1 MASYCFKPIRV
12 PKVRATLLDSCGA
25 PASGGASATCASVT
39 TKGVITIEQTAEL
52 ADMDDF
58 YEKNADGEFC
68 VQAVSPE
75 ILKWYNLTITFCLVD
90 PELVYLLTKQSLVLS
105 NADNPV
111 AIGNDSAEGDI
122 ANVNFAFE
130 AWTRLANQSDCGDG
144 VKYGYVLWPWVVQGK
159 MGDVTFQN
167 GTANFVVT
175 ARTSRDSL
183 WGVGPYSVMKSEA
196 TATLG
201 QPMPQYTPIGS
212 QTHRR
217 MIVTGLAPPVESCGC
232 TAIPLTP
239 TAPVIAGLGVTFTL
253 PSAATPGFI
262 QWGDGDTTS
271 NAAGP
276 TAQHTYSVAG
286 TYTVQ
291 IWPQSTSSAPYLY
304 QVTVA

>member
-12 PKVRATLLDSCGA
+12 PKVRATLLDACGA
-25 PASGGASATCASVT
+25 PATGDDGSCASVT
-39 TKGVITIEQTAEL
+39 TKGIITIEQTAEL

-90 PELVYLLTKQSLVLS
+90 PELVYLLTKQALVLS
-105 NADNPV
+105 DAPSPV

-122 ANVNFAFE
+122 ANVNFGFE
-130 AWTRLANQSDCGDG
+130 AWTRLANQSDCGAG

-183 WGVGPYSVMKSEA
+183 WGVGPYTVMKSEA
-196 TATLG
+196 IATLD
-201 QPMPQYTPIGS
+201 QPLPLYTPIGS

-217 MIVTGLAPPVESCGC
+217 MIVTGLTPPVDSCGC
-232 TAIPLTP
+232 TSIPLTLA
-239 TAPVIAGLGVTFTL
+239 APAEAGLEVTYTL
-253 PSAATPGFI
+253 PTGIAPAFI
-262 QWGDGDTTS
+262 NWGDGNVTS
-271 NAAGP
+271 DAAGP
-276 TAQHTYSVAG
+276 TAVHTYSIAG

-291 IWPQSTSSAPYLY
+291 MWPQGTSSAPYTNT
-304 QVTVA
+304 VTVA

>member
-12 PKVRATLLDSCGA
+12 PKVRATLLDICGA
-25 PASGGASATCASVT
+25 PATGDDGTCASVT
-39 TKGVITIEQTAEL
+39 TKGIITIEQTAEL

-68 VQAVSPE
+68 VQATTPE
-75 ILKWYNLTITFCLVD
+75 ILKWYNLTLTFCLVD
-90 PELVYLLTKQSLVLS
+90 PELVYLLTKQALVLS
-105 NADNPV
+105 NAPTPV

-130 AWTRLANQSDCGDG
+130 AWTRLANQSDCGSG

-183 WGVGPYSVMKSEA
+183 WGVGPYTVMKSEA
-196 TATLG
+196 TATLDN
-201 QPMPQYTPIGS
+201 PMPLYTAIGS
-212 QTHRR
+212 ATHRR
-217 MIVTGLAPPVESCGC
+217 MIVTGLTPPVDSCGC
-232 TAIPLTP
+232 TAIPLSL

-253 PSAATPGFI
+253 PTATVPAYI
-262 QWGDGDTTS
+262 EWGDGDTTS

-276 TAQHTYSVAG
+276 TAQHTYSGAG
-286 TYTVQ
+286 TYTVRV
-291 IWPQSTSSAPYLY
+291 WPQGTSSAAYTY
-304 QVTVA
+304 SVTVA